1 MRVGDPHSPKKCL
14 QVLLLSSKILP
25 YLVCS
30 NSSATWLLISCLVV
44 LYCEKA
50 LSCCTLYRTEK
61 NIKLATRTL
70 ERTRIHQRSA
80 ETCAHICGRFDSSK
94 FPQKHQ
100 TKYISATRASK
111 FSGSINLN
119 FVRCNLASHQ
129 TSCEFQ
135 VFQASSV
142 GKVAQPKR
150 QHTQIIPW
158 LVGSGIFCI

>member
-111 FSGSINLN
+111 FSGSINLTLSGAIWLHTKRP
-119 FVRCNLASHQ
+119 VSSKSSKLPALGRSHNQ
-129 TSCEFQ
+129 
-135 VFQASSV
+135 
-142 GKVAQPKR
+142 R
-150 QHTQIIPW
+150 
-158 LVGSGIFCI
+158 GSILK